1 MPRKPAT
8 KWKFAPLDR
17 ASFTPM
23 YAQIQSQLLSLI
35 QAGTLRAGDLLPS
48 EEQLSRIFGVSR
60 MTARQALQTLK
71 NQGFAARNK
80 GQGTYVSQ
88 PRVEQDISHLCGFTA
103 EMRALGIKASS
114 RVLHSGLM
122 ASPEN
127 ISAVFGLPAGS
138 RVFHLQRVR
147 LADGIPLAIEEIH
160 LPAQRFP
167 GIERLSFA
175 HRSLYE
181 TMRERYQIRLSRV
194 DEILEARA
202 ATKREAELLNIPI
215 RSALL
220 VISRTLWSVDGTAVE
235 TAHSVYRGD
244 RYRAAVRIPAAA
256 Q

>member
-1 MPRKPAT
+1 
-8 KWKFAPLDR
+8 
-17 ASFTPM
+17 M
-23 YAQIQSQLLSLI
+23 YAQIQGQLFELI
-35 QAGTLRAGDLLPS
+35 QAGTLRPGDLLPS
-48 EEQLSRIFGVSR
+48 EEQLSRVFGVSR

-80 GQGTYVSQ
+80 GQGTYVSR
-88 PRVEQDISHLCGFTA
+88 PRFEQDISHLCGFTA

-122 ASPEN
+122 PAPQKVA
-127 ISAVFGLPAGS
+127 AVLGLPADS
-138 RVFHLQRVR
+138 LVFQLQRVR

-175 HRSLYE
+175 KRSLYE
-181 TMRERYQIRLSRV
+181 TMSERYQIRLSRV
-194 DEILEARA
+194 DEILEARV
-202 ATKREAELLNIPI
+202 ATRREAELLNIPI

-256 Q
+256 R